1 MRLDARAAAAPARP
15 RSRDGP
21 GRGREAASDDEVR
34 VTIRSTRHGAFLILL
49 LATSDASADAKGR
62 WKREAEALR
71 KELRHETV
79 QAREDLQ
86 AAGPAPARG
95 RGTELLDGSYYEH
108 EDASVVFEKL
118 GPVRVSRLRQ
128 RGNGRLKLVLSP
140 PSDVRPS
147 PHWGP
152 SDGTG
157 SVGAWDRAP
166 ATGLELG
173 GELAVVL
180 DVEQFGSVRAA
191 LASLVFL
198 PGEQPSEA
206 ELAACLVRYPEQDER
221 IARMRCEPVV
231 DRRQR

>member
-1 MRLDARAAAAPARP
+1 MTMPSSPLAAVLA
-15 RSRDGP
+15 
-21 GRGREAASDDEVR
+21 
-34 VTIRSTRHGAFLILL
+34 LL
-49 LATSDASADAKGR
+49 LMPVSGPASMKAE

-71 KELRHETV
+71 KELRHETLL
-79 QAREDLQ
+79 AREDLQ

-128 RGNGRLKLVLSP
+128 RANGRLRLVLSP

-180 DVEQFGSVRAA
+180 DVEEFGSVRAA

-198 PGEQPSEA
+198 PGERPSEE
-206 ELAACLVRYPEQDER
+206 ELAACLERYPEQDER
-221 IARMRCEPVV
+221 IARMRCDPVV
-231 DRRQR
+231 DRKRR